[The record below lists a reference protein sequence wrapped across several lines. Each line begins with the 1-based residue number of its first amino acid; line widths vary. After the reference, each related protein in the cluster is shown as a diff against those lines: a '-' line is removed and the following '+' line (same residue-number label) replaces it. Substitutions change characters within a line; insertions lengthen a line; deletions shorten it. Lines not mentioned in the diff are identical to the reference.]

1 MAKYFLTPGG
11 FFLSIIP
18 DAEVVNPPYGSYTSD
33 RTDLIGYSL
42 VDGVPKLV
50 TYAPPPKPRYYFF
63 RGSPLFTVALTLAV
77 KDLET
82 MLLFILAMD
91 DSELTTTLPV
101 NVSKLRD
108 HLIRTNPTITIPEVN
123 SKEATIT

>member
-50 TYAPPPKPRYYFF
+50 T
-63 RGSPLFTVALTLAV
+63 
-77 KDLET
+77 
-82 MLLFILAMD
+82 
-91 DSELTTTLPV
+91 
-101 NVSKLRD
+101 
-108 HLIRTNPTITIPEVN
+108 
-123 SKEATIT
+123 